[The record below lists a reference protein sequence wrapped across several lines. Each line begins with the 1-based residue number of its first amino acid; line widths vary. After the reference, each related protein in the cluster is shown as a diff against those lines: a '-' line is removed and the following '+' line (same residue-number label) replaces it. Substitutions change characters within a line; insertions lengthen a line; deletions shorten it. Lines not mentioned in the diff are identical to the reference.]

1 MAVSNARSPKDTRA
15 ASELAARLPPEA
27 RELLRGGEDSTNALR
42 RLGDKYVALSS
53 CGSSETA
60 NEIRVGSEKQLVH
73 GALTWFLAE
82 ALMDSSFTGATWREV
97 FERVKQ
103 QMGVHFQAQ
112 HPELEGA
119 QDREVFGLR
128 EIRPMTY
135 VPVESREGDVIV
147 LGAGQACGLTVGS
160 SWDVYAAATRSIDDK
175 MKYVGPVEVF
185 EVGVTTSKA
194 REVTREAR
202 RGEKRTQERQEVRE
216 TVRGGMRAVE
226 SARSI
231 PPVVLKVDVVTPPG
245 HPSAGRLSALLE
257 RSRLLAQ
264 ANLNRPLTS
273 GSTSWLPGRTVA
285 PKIPHPCWDGF
296 RKRPGP
302 RWPTEISRVRRF
314 QRGLPRLRS
323 AW

>member
-1 MAVSNARSPKDTRA
+1 
-15 ASELAARLPPEA
+15 
-27 RELLRGGEDSTNALR
+27 
-42 RLGDKYVALSS
+42 
-53 CGSSETA
+53 
-60 NEIRVGSEKQLVH
+60 
-73 GALTWFLAE
+73 
-82 ALMDSSFTGATWREV
+82 
-97 FERVKQ
+97 
-103 QMGVHFQAQ
+103 
-112 HPELEGA
+112 
-119 QDREVFGLR
+119 
-128 EIRPMTY
+128 MTY

-264 ANLNRPLTS
+264 AS
-273 GSTSWLPGRTVA
+273 
-285 PKIPHPCWDGF
+285 
-296 RKRPGP
+296 
-302 RWPTEISRVRRF
+302 
-314 QRGLPRLRS
+314 LRIDR
-323 AW
+323 